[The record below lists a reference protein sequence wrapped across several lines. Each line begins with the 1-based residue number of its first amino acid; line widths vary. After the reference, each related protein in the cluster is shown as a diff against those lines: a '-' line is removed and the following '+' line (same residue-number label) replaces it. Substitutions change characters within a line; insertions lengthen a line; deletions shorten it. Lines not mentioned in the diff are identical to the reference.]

1 MVYLQHI
8 YKNMN
13 DNYSKDL
20 ATNIKSILT
29 EIDEFTKF
37 AVIIEAQNIFACK

>member
-29 EIDEFTKF
+29 EIGEFTEF
-37 AVIIEAQNIFACK
+37 VVVIEAQNIFVYK

>member
-20 ATNIKSILT
+20 AINIKSILT
-29 EIDEFTKF
+29 EIGEFNKF
-37 AVIIEAQNIFACK
+37 AVVIEAQNIFASK